1 MEEVNCMMTTSR
13 EPHTSWSLRTEDVK
27 PLTGHCYL
35 IINQSENNDGGD
47 RLHCT
52 FSLTF
57 PEKLSPEIHQ
67 GVWIFLSMNS
77 LLDSFNKP
85 FFAPKSNSIFLPRT
99 TGFSTDYVC
108 RAARPNEK

>member
-57 PEKLSPEIHQ
+57 PVKT
-67 GVWIFLSMNS
+67 
-77 LLDSFNKP
+77 
-85 FFAPKSNSIFLPRT
+85 LP
-99 TGFSTDYVC
+99 
-108 RAARPNEK
+108 